1 MNVYETEPLL
11 AQYLLFHFGSE
22 SDILPYAFGPKNAL
36 EFPRRCVDDLVDKD
50 TIPEGARALDVGCA
64 VGRSTFELARHCH
77 EVIGID
83 FSAAF
88 IGAANTLREKG
99 LLDYARPHEGEVTLR
114 STAAVPEGVER
125 GRVSFETGDACD
137 LREDLGA
144 FDVVLACNLICRLP
158 EPMKFLDRA
167 RELVKPGGQLVITT
181 PFSWLEEYT
190 PRDHWLGGL
199 PEKTD
204 SFLGLRN
211 ALEPAFELELEMDL
225 PMLIK
230 EHARKYQ
237 WTVVQG
243 TRWLRK

>member
-1 MNVYETEPLL
+1 MNLYETEPLL
-11 AQYLLFHFGSE
+11 AQYLLFHYGTDNE
-22 SDILPYAFGPKNAL
+22 VLPYAFGPKSAL
-36 EFPRRCVDDLVDKD
+36 DFPRRCVDELVDRETLSAD
-50 TIPEGARALDVGCA
+50 ARALDIGCA
-64 VGRSTFELARHCH
+64 VGRASFELARHCGS
-77 EVIGID
+77 VIGID

-88 IGAANTLREKG
+88 IEAAQTLRDKA
-99 LLDYARPHEGEVTLR
+99 LLDYSRPHEGEVTLR
-114 STAAVPEGVER
+114 SVAAVPEGIDR
-125 GRVSFETGDACD
+125 DRVAFETGDACD
-137 LREDLGA
+137 LRADLGT
-144 FDVVLACNLICRLP
+144 FDLVMACNLICRLP

-190 PRDHWLGGL
+190 PRDNWLGGL

-204 SFLGLRN
+204 SFLGLRE
-211 ALEPAFELELEMDL
+211 ALEPAFELELEHDM

-243 TRWLRK
+243 TRWRRK